1 MGWLLNGSKGAL
13 IAGVL
18 FILPG
23 MVALLALSG
32 IYVASGDTTLVEASF
47 LGLAPAVV
55 AIVLQAVIRV
65 ARKGHGHL
73 ALIAVAVGSF
83 IGLTFFAGPFT
94 PNGPPGDAARPSS
107 SAGSST
113 GSPPWRWPRSRS
125 GDRASS
131 SCGEGPAPTG
141 GGYLTFCLG
150 PMGDEVQQLP
160 WPSAW
165 HVDG

>member
-83 IGLTFFAGPFT
+83 IGLTFFAGSLHT
-94 PNGPPGDAARPSS
+94 ERPSGRRSTTILIGGLIHWFAPMALAALAFGRS
-107 SAGSST
+107 SIFVVRRRPGADG
-113 GSPPWRWPRSRS
+113 RRLLDVLPR
-125 GDRASS
+125 
-131 SCGEGPAPTG
+131 T
-141 GGYLTFCLG
+141 
-150 PMGDEVQQLP
+150 
-160 WPSAW
+160 
-165 HVDG
+165 DG